1 MAKRDSLRN
10 RVLDLCGSLEVPKE
24 ETNRALNGRAHNG
37 RAHNGTGRPE
47 TRPDQES

>member
-24 ETNRALNGRAHNG
+24 ETNRALNGT
-37 RAHNGTGRPE
+37 AHNGTGRPE